1 MLPSSDS
8 KLPPRVGSFPS
19 RDGCISP
26 SDFFQGG
33 SFKRTL
39 SRGFFQGGSFKGML
53 LRGIFQGDSF
63 KGREAYIPMLVASVL
78 GLEASCPVVE
88 ASVPVIEA
96 SSWVEAFCRG
106 WKLPPGD
113 GVLGPRLETCLPVWK
128 LPPMVRSFW
137 GWRLLSWCRRPPAV
151 W

>member
-78 GLEASCPVVE
+78 GLEASCPVLE

-96 SSWVEAFCRG
+96 SSCRG
-106 WKLPPGD
+106 RGFLPRLEAC